1 LRQAIFMR
9 TILAL
14 FFSTFI
20 SLCVCGQNN
29 QQLNTKVAP
38 DTVLFNNGKV
48 ISTRILDTNGS
59 KITIEKPK
67 SSGHKKIELD
77 KENVFSIRYGSNG
90 KEIVEYIYDT
100 LTSHDFTV
108 DEARLFI
115 AGEQDARRGYR
126 PTWTS
131 LIGFAF
137 GATIGFEGGPGDFFF
152 VFIPSLA
159 YTGVLSYPRIH
170 IRHKSVTNLS
180 NVKHDP
186 YLYGYDNVARGRR
199 TIRSLIW
206 GCAGVIV
213 GVALHAIF
221 IKPS

>member
-1 LRQAIFMR
+1 MR
-9 TILAL
+9 TIVSL
-14 FFSTFI
+14 FIFTFI
-20 SLCVCGQNN
+20 SLCVYSQTN
-29 QQLNTKVAP
+29 QKLNTNPAP

-48 ISTRILDTNGS
+48 IATHIIDTSGA
-59 KITIEKPK
+59 KITIEKPN
-67 SSGHKKIELD
+67 SSKHKKIEID
-77 KENVFSIRYGSNG
+77 KEDVFSIRYGSNG
-90 KEIVEYIYDT
+90 KEIIEYIYDT
-100 LTSHDFTV
+100 LTGHDFTI

-126 PTWTS
+126 ATWTS
-131 LIGFAF
+131 VAGFAF
-137 GATIGFEGGPGDFFF
+137 GAAIGFEGGPGDFFF

-186 YLYGYDNVARGRR
+186 YLFGYDNVARGRR

-206 GCAGVIV
+206 GCAGVLV
-213 GVALHAIF
+213 GVTLHAIF